1 MTIRYRPGF
10 PGLTPV
16 LRRNICELDM
26 VQFGT
31 ESCAPGHSFGP
42 AVRDHWLI
50 HYIHEGSGHFSADGR
65 EYALGKGDGFYLI
78 CPNQVTWYGADWDHP
93 WRYTWIGFSGTR
105 AAEALRKAGL
115 DEQHPLFHMA
125 PSAFDGLHRLMD
137 SATDRTAE
145 RDFRLTGAL
154 YLFFAELIAHNGL
167 HDASPP
173 GEARRIDYVRK
184 ATDFF
189 RMYYARPIGIAA
201 AAAHVG
207 LDRSYLSQIF
217 KKETGVNPRDFLIGL
232 RLEKACQFMGNPKL
246 SIADIARSV
255 GYEDPLR
262 FSKLFHKHRGL
273 SPRAYRQALLAA
285 TPAPVQASGLENPNL

>member
-1 MTIRYRPGF
+1 MTVRHRADIT
-10 PGLTPV
+10 GLTPA

-50 HYIHEGSGHFSADGR
+50 HYVLEGCGRFSAEGR
-65 EYALGKGDGFYLI
+65 EYTLGKGDGFLI
-78 CPNQVTWYGADWDHP
+78 CPNRITWYGADWEAP
-93 WRYTWIGFSGTR
+93 WRYTWIGFSGAR

-115 DEQHPLFHMA
+115 DEQQPLFHMS
-125 PSAFDGLHRLMD
+125 PSAFAGVSRQMGLATG
-137 SATDRTAE
+137 SAAE
-145 RDFRLTGAL
+145 RDFRLMSAL
-154 YLFFAELIAHNGL
+154 YLFFAELVAHNGP
-167 HDASPP
+167 HDTAPP
-173 GEARRIDYVRK
+173 GTSRRIAYVRK
-184 ATDFF
+184 AADFF
-189 RMYYARPIGIAA
+189 RMYYARPIGITE

-217 KKETGVNPRDFLIGL
+217 KEETGVNPRDFLIGL
-232 RLEKACQFMGNPKL
+232 RLEKACQFMGNPAL

-273 SPRAYRQALLAA
+273 SPRAFRKELLA
-285 TPAPVQASGLENPNL
+285 TPAGAGQGSGSGSPNP